1 MDSSSNFRCWIFRP
15 PNKFLAGQLPPYC
28 LDYGND
34 MSEENAH
41 PGSRVPAVVIT
52 VSNRSSRGERPDTSG
67 LRAVEL
73 LTAAGYDVGDARVV
87 PDGIASV
94 HDAVQDA
101 VESGV
106 RLVVTSGGTGV
117 SPTDLTPEGTRPL
130 LVRELPGIAELLRSE
145 GAKHSR
151 HAVLT
156 RGLAGVAG
164 NPPKTL
170 VINLPGSPRA
180 VEQGL
185 EVVLPLVPHIL
196 DQLDG
201 GDH

>member
-1 MDSSSNFRCWIFRP
+1 MVEKNT
-15 PNKFLAGQLPPYC
+15 Q
-28 LDYGND
+28 GNG
-34 MSEENAH
+34 MVSA
-41 PGSRVPAVVIT
+41 AVIT
-52 VSNRSSRGERPDTSG
+52 VSDRSSRGERADSSG
-67 LRAVEL
+67 PRAVEL
-73 LTAAGYDVGDARVV
+73 VSEAGYAVGAARIV

-94 HDAVQDA
+94 HDAIEDA
-101 VESGV
+101 LEAGA
-106 RLVVTSGGTGV
+106 RLIVTSGGTGV

-130 LVRELPGIAELLRSE
+130 LVHELPGIAELLRSE
-145 GAKHSR
+145 GARHSA

-164 NPPKTL
+164 HPPKSL
-170 VINLPGSPRA
+170 IVNLPGSLRA

-185 EVVLPLVPHIL
+185 AVVLPLVPHIL